1 MKIKNIDHIVIP
13 VSDIDKSLHFYT
25 EVLGMEADTSNQRF
39 AVKFGNQKIN
49 LHVGKA
55 QFLPTAKHP
64 AFGSA
69 DICLLTEGN
78 IEEIKVEVESKGIE
92 IEVGIVQR
100 QGAQGAIRS
109 YANQPG
115 GVFKFDRFYKQIA
128 VAYGLGLRLDL
139 DFFILRFDG
148 GMKAVNPAYETRKEH
163 FPIIHPKFSRDFAF
177 HFAVGY
183 PF

>member
-25 EVLGMEADTSNQRF
+25 EVLGMEADISNQRF

-78 IEEIKVEVESKGIE
+78 IEEIKV
-92 IEVGIVQR
+92 GIVQR

-109 YANQPG
+109 IYFRDP
-115 GVFKFDRFYKQIA
+115 
-128 VAYGLGLRLDL
+128 
-139 DFFILRFDG
+139 DG
-148 GMKAVNPAYETRKEH
+148 NLIEVSTL
-163 FPIIHPKFSRDFAF
+163 I
-177 HFAVGY
+177 
-183 PF
+183 

>member
-49 LHVGKA
+49 LHVG
-55 QFLPTAKHP
+55 
-64 AFGSA
+64 
-69 DICLLTEGN
+69 GN

-100 QGAQGAIRS
+100 RGAQGAIRS
-109 YANQPG
+109 IYFRDP
-115 GVFKFDRFYKQIA
+115 
-128 VAYGLGLRLDL
+128 
-139 DFFILRFDG
+139 DG
-148 GMKAVNPAYETRKEH
+148 NLIEVSTL
-163 FPIIHPKFSRDFAF
+163 I
-177 HFAVGY
+177 
-183 PF
+183 

>member
-55 QFLPTAKHP
+55 QFLTSAKHP

-69 DICLLTEGN
+69 DIFLLT
-78 IEEIKVEVESKGIE
+78 
-92 IEVGIVQR
+92 
-100 QGAQGAIRS
+100 
-109 YANQPG
+109 
-115 GVFKFDRFYKQIA
+115 
-128 VAYGLGLRLDL
+128 
-139 DFFILRFDG
+139 
-148 GMKAVNPAYETRKEH
+148 
-163 FPIIHPKFSRDFAF
+163 
-177 HFAVGY
+177 
-183 PF
+183 

>member
-55 QFLPTAKHP
+55 QFLPAAKHP

-69 DICLLTEGN
+69 DICLLTGGN
-78 IEEIKVEVESKGIE
+78 IEEIKV
-92 IEVGIVQR
+92 GIVQR
-100 QGAQGAIRS
+100 RGAQGAIRS
-109 YANQPG
+109 IYFRDP
-115 GVFKFDRFYKQIA
+115 
-128 VAYGLGLRLDL
+128 
-139 DFFILRFDG
+139 DG
-148 GMKAVNPAYETRKEH
+148 NLIEVSTL
-163 FPIIHPKFSRDFAF
+163 I
-177 HFAVGY
+177 
-183 PF
+183 

>member
-55 QFLPTAKHP
+55 QFLPAAKHP

-78 IEEIKVEVESKGIE
+78 IEEIKV
-92 IEVGIVQR
+92 GIVQR
-100 QGAQGAIRS
+100 RGAQGAIRS
-109 YANQPG
+109 IYFRDP
-115 GVFKFDRFYKQIA
+115 
-128 VAYGLGLRLDL
+128 
-139 DFFILRFDG
+139 DG
-148 GMKAVNPAYETRKEH
+148 NLIEVSTL
-163 FPIIHPKFSRDFAF
+163 I
-177 HFAVGY
+177 
-183 PF
+183 

>member
-55 QFLPTAKHP
+55 QFLPAAKHP

-100 QGAQGAIRS
+100 RGAQGAIRS
-109 YANQPG
+109 IYFRDP
-115 GVFKFDRFYKQIA
+115 
-128 VAYGLGLRLDL
+128 
-139 DFFILRFDG
+139 DG
-148 GMKAVNPAYETRKEH
+148 NLIEV
-163 FPIIHPKFSRDFAF
+163 SRDIPKIIKFKATNSLRVSCLF
-177 HFAVGY
+177 CIFKHSVRQEVV
-183 PF
+183 

>member
-55 QFLPTAKHP
+55 QFLPAAKHP

-109 YANQPG
+109 IYFRDP
-115 GVFKFDRFYKQIA
+115 
-128 VAYGLGLRLDL
+128 
-139 DFFILRFDG
+139 DG
-148 GMKAVNPAYETRKEH
+148 NLIEV
-163 FPIIHPKFSRDFAF
+163 SRDIPKIIKFKATNSLRVSCLF
-177 HFAVGY
+177 CIFKHSPPKTV
-183 PF
+183 